1 MDTYLLL
8 LRGINVGGRNR
19 LPMADLRVL
28 LSGLGFADVATYL
41 QSGNVVCTGS
51 GRAGDVAERVA
62 TAIAD
67 EMSLTVP
74 VVARTSAE
82 WATVIAG
89 NPFAGVDDDPKRLHV
104 TFLAGE
110 PDPNR
115 VNELMAESGSF
126 EPDKV
131 AVVGPDVYL
140 HVPRGYSDT
149 GLQNA
154 FLERKLGQVASTR
167 NWRTVTA
174 LAELAGLPRTD
185 RSS

>member
-1 MDTYLLL
+1 
-8 LRGINVGGRNR
+8 
-19 LPMADLRVL
+19 
-28 LSGLGFADVATYL
+28 
-41 QSGNVVCTGS
+41 
-51 GRAGDVAERVA
+51 
-62 TAIAD
+62 
-67 EMSLTVP
+67 
-74 VVARTSAE
+74 
-82 WATVIAG
+82 
-89 NPFAGVDDDPKRLHV
+89 
-104 TFLAGE
+104 
-110 PDPNR
+110 
-115 VNELMAESGSF
+115 MAESGSF